1 MAVTETPL
9 IIVSDYLAMS
19 FDDGDRE
26 YLDGQIQENNVGEW
40 DHSALQSAIAAFF
53 SNRRKSLGLH
63 TGTGCR
69 TRVSPTRFR
78 LPDVAVILG
87 ERPRSGIL
95 DRPPFLVIE
104 VLSPEARASRVGV
117 RIDDYL
123 RFGIPWILVLDPLT
137 GRGHVYHEGNRTPVR
152 DGMYR
157 TENPLI
163 EMNFFELLDQPQLR
177 SSGPERRPLS

>member
-9 IIVSDYLAMS
+9 ITVSDYLALS

-40 DHSALQSAIAAFF
+40 DHSAVQGAIAAFF
-53 SNRRKSLGLH
+53 YARRKSLGLH

-104 VLSPEARASRVGV
+104 VLSPEDRANRVEE

-123 RFGIPWILVLDPLT
+123 RFGIPWIWVLDPLT
-137 GRGHVYHEGNRTPVR
+137 GRGHVYHEGNRTPVT

-163 EMNFFELLDQPQLR
+163 EMNFFELLD
-177 SSGPERRPLS
+177 